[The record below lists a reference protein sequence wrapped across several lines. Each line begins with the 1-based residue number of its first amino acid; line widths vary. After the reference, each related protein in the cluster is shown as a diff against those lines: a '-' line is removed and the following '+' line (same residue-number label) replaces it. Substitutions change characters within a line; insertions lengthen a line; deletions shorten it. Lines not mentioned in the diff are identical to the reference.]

1 MIWLLINN
9 KVYYLFAP
17 PLLLLVGFWLK
28 LPAEFPPEFDV
39 GEGLVDDDATA
50 ATAATAAAGFVV
62 AAQKSCPAAAADAA
76 AERPLRRDSVW
87 L

>member
-1 MIWLLINN
+1 MHN
-9 KVYYLFAP
+9 KIYYLFAP

-28 LPAEFPPEFDV
+28 FPVEFPPEFDV